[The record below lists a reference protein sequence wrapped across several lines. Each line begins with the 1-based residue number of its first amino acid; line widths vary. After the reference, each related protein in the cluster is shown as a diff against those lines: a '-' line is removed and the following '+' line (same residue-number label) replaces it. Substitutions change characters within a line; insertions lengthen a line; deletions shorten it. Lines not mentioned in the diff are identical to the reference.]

1 MKSTRGFLIALAAAC
16 ALGTSVGCY
25 TMLKH
30 PRLKIDD
37 KITYADEYEN
47 GYDNEAVSFADDCAS
62 CHSPGSLQV
71 HHPAVPPPRT
81 VVSPIWDY
89 YYDNPWWIPYYTS
102 GNTDGNAGTPEDEQ
116 KKRPFDRRRQRT
128 PEEPAVAP
136 SSASSPASPTPAP
149 ATVAKP
155 TDSGAPASTPPKT
168 ENTNKREER
177 DSEKK
182 QSGERRTRKP

>member
-1 MKSTRGFLIALAAAC
+1 MKSTRGLLIALAAAC
-16 ALGTSVGCY
+16 ALGISVGCY

-37 KITYADEYEN
+37 KASYAGEQEY
-47 GYDNEAVSFADDCAS
+47 GYDNEPISFADDCVS

-71 HHPAVPPPRT
+71 HHSAVPPPRRL
-81 VVSPIWDY
+81 VSPTWDY
-89 YYDNPWWIPYYTS
+89 YYDYPWWIPYYTS
-102 GNTDGNAGTPEDEQ
+102 GNSNANATEDEQ
-116 KKRPFDRRRQRT
+116 KKRPFDRRRQSR

-136 SSASSPASPTPAP
+136 SSASTPSSPTPAP
-149 ATVAKP
+149 VSVAKP
-155 TDSGAPASTPPKT
+155 ADSGAAAGTPQKT

-177 DSEKK
+177 GSEKK

>member
-1 MKSTRGFLIALAAAC
+1 MKSTRGLWIALAAAC

-37 KITYADEYEN
+37 KTSYAGEYEH
-47 GYDNEAVSFADDCAS
+47 GYDDEPIGFADDCAS

-71 HHPAVPPPRT
+71 HHPAVPPPRRL
-81 VVSPIWDY
+81 VSPTWDY
-89 YYDNPWWIPYYTS
+89 YYDYPWWIPYYAS
-102 GNTDGNAGTPEDEQ
+102 GSSNANSPEEEQ
-116 KKRPFDRRRQRT
+116 KKRPFDRRHQSR
-128 PEEPAVAP
+128 PEEPAAAS
-136 SSASSPASPTPAP
+136 SSASTPSSPTPAP
-149 ATVAKP
+149 TATIAKP
-155 TDSGAPASTPPKT
+155 ADSGAPASTPQKT

-177 DSEKK
+177 DSGKS